1 MRVQAQREKSLPHPG
16 SSPIGT
22 LGQAKPWVLSSGGS
36 IANLKAPIPGPGAA
50 GDAGLE
56 PLTRT
61 ANRLPGGCEALERCS
76 QAAGGLRRRCN
87 GAAWLLLDRG
97 CLEAGDDAK

>member
-1 MRVQAQREKSLPHPG
+1 M
-16 SSPIGT
+16 
-22 LGQAKPWVLSSGGS
+22 LSAGGS